1 MRPRP
6 VKGDPRMHKLLT
18 EAIQL
23 AQQLNDDVRLAST
36 RVEHVRLTAR
46 ANEAALLVERLKE
59 LLDDE
64 ESQQQQP
71 HLES

>member
-1 MRPRP
+1 
-6 VKGDPRMHKLLT
+6 MHKLLT

-64 ESQQQQP
+64 ESQQQSP
-71 HLES
+71 LES

>member
-1 MRPRP
+1 M
-6 VKGDPRMHKLLT
+6 KGDPRMHKLLT

-64 ESQQQQP
+64 ESQQQSQ
-71 HLES
+71 LES

>member
-1 MRPRP
+1 
-6 VKGDPRMHKLLT
+6 MHKLLT

>member
-1 MRPRP
+1 
-6 VKGDPRMHKLLT
+6 MHKLLT

-64 ESQQQQP
+64 ESQQQSQ
-71 HLES
+71 LES

>member
-1 MRPRP
+1 
-6 VKGDPRMHKLLT
+6 MHKLLT

-64 ESQQQQP
+64 ESQQQSPQQ
-71 HLES
+71 S